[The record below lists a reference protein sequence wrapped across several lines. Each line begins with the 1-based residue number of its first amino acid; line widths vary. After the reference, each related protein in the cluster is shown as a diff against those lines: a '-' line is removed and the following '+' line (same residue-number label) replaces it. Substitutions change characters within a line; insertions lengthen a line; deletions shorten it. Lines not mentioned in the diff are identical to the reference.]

1 MADVLVVDQL
11 RKVFGGLAAVNGV
24 SFSVDE
30 KEIKALIGPNGAG
43 KTTVFN
49 LITGVFPPT
58 GGHITAGGRRLDGR
72 PPHVVAARGI
82 ARTFQNLQVF
92 AHMSVL
98 ENVMVGC
105 HRQGRRGMLAAAL
118 RTPGVRAEE
127 RALRETALAA
137 LAFVGLADLADQEA
151 SSLPFGRQRM
161 LEIARAL
168 AARPRLVLLDEPA
181 AGLNTH
187 ETAELGDLLRKIRQ
201 SGVALLLVDHDME
214 LVMDISDE
222 VVVLDQGEKIAQGPP
237 REVQRNERV
246 LEAYLGVESC

>member
-1 MADVLVVDQL
+1 MLALHEV

-24 SFSVDE
+24 SFSVAED
-30 KEIKALIGPNGAG
+30 EIKALIGPNGAG

-49 LITGVFPPT
+49 LITGVLPL
-58 GGHITAGGRRLDGR
+58 TAGRITSGERRLDGR
-72 PPHVVAARGI
+72 PPHAVAGCGI

-105 HRQGRRGMLAAAL
+105 HRQGRRGMVAAAL
-118 RTPGVRAEE
+118 RTPGLLAEE
-127 RALRETALAA
+127 QKLQAAAMGALE
-137 LAFVGLADLADQEA
+137 FVGLADRAPEEA
-151 SSLPFGRQRM
+151 SNLPFGRQRL
-161 LEIARAL
+161 LELARAL

-187 ETAELGDLLRKIRQ
+187 ETDQLGELLRKVRA
-201 SGVALLLVDHDME
+201 SGIALLLVDHDME

-222 VVVLDQGEKIAQGPP
+222 VVVLDRGEVIAQGPP
-237 REVQRNERV
+237 RQVQREARV
-246 LEAYLGVESC
+246 LAAYLGED